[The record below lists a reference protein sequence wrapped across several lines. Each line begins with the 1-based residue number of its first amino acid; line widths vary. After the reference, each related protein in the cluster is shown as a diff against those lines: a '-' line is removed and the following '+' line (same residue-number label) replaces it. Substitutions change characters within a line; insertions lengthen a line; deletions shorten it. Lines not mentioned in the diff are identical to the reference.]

1 MSKAKTETETK
12 PAVEKGK
19 AREVLFFEL
28 EYVAVNGRQI
38 MFDVLKQVMKSKDID
53 VTPALFA
60 RCGLTPRPGKAIQS
74 MIEASGR
81 NLTTG
86 DQLTEQAETIIVK
99 AFADKVVLN
108 KDLAA
113 IIRAAQ
119 ERNIQVVALSAWPDV
134 AAKELMKKTGLDG
147 MGVDLVAMDST
158 DPIFPRADH
167 WLRILKQ
174 RGQEEIPA
182 IAIVAS
188 RAACKGALTA
198 GATCIALP
206 DAYTAFEDFTG
217 AKVVLDTLGDLSAK
231 ELFELVSRR

>member
-1 MSKAKTETETK
+1 MSKAKIETTK
-12 PAVEKGK
+12 PAVEKIK

-28 EYVAVNGRQI
+28 EYVAINGRQI
-38 MFDVLKQVMKSKDID
+38 MFDVLKQVMKGKDID

-60 RCGLTPRPGKAIQS
+60 RYGLTPRPGKAIQS

-86 DQLTEQAETIIVK
+86 DQLTEQAESLLAK
-99 AFADKVVLN
+99 AFADKAVLN
-108 KDLAA
+108 KDLPAL
-113 IIRAAQ
+113 IKAAQ
-119 ERNIQVVALSAWPDV
+119 AQNIQVVALSAWPE
-134 AAKELMKKTGLDG
+134 ASAKELMKKTELDAL
-147 MGVDLVAMDST
+147 GVDLVAMDSV

-174 RGQEEIPA
+174 RGQENIPL

-198 GATCIALP
+198 GATAIALP
-206 DAYTAFEDFTG
+206 DAYTAYEDFTG
-217 AKVVLDTLGDLSAK
+217 AKVVLDTLGSISAK
-231 ELFELVSRR
+231 ELLDLVSRR

>member
-1 MSKAKTETETK
+1 MIKAKTETK
-12 PAVEKGK
+12 PAAEKSK

-38 MFDVLKQVMKSKDID
+38 MFDVLKQVMKSKDIEL
-53 VTPALFA
+53 TPALFA

-86 DQLTEQAETIIVK
+86 DQLTEQAESLLVK
-99 AFADKVVLN
+99 AFAEKAVLN
-108 KDLAA
+108 KDLPAL
-113 IIRAAQ
+113 IKTAQ
-119 ERNIQVVALSAWPDV
+119 ECNIQVVALSAWPEA
-134 AAKELMKKTGLDG
+134 AAKELMKKTGLDAL
-147 MGVDLVAMDST
+147 GVDLVAMDSI

-174 RGQEEIPA
+174 RGQENIPL
-182 IAIVAS
+182 IAIVGS

-198 GATCIALP
+198 GATAIALP
-206 DAYTAFEDFTG
+206 DVYTAFEDFTG
-217 AKVVLDTLGDLSAK
+217 AKVVLETLGDMPAK
-231 ELFELVSRR
+231 ELLDLVSRR

>member
-1 MSKAKTETETK
+1 MSKAKTETK
-12 PAVEKGK
+12 PAAEKPK

-28 EYVAVNGRQI
+28 EYVAVNGRQL
-38 MFDVLKQVMKSKDID
+38 MFDVLKQVLKSKDID

-60 RCGLTPRPGKAIQS
+60 RCGLTPRPGKAIQA

-86 DQLTEQAETIIVK
+86 DQLAEQAEALLAK
-99 AFADKVVLN
+99 AFADKAVLV
-108 KDLAA
+108 KELPALIKAA
-113 IIRAAQ
+113 R
-119 ERNIQVVALSAWPDV
+119 ERNIQAVALSAWPEAV
-134 AAKELMKKTGLDG
+134 AKELMKTTGLDAL
-147 MGVDLVAMDST
+147 GVDLVALDST

-174 RGQEEIPA
+174 RGQEEIPL
-182 IAIVAS
+182 IAIVGS

-198 GATCIALP
+198 GATAIALP

-217 AKVVLDTLGDLSAK
+217 AKIILDSLGDMTAK
-231 ELFELVSRR
+231 ELLELVSRR

>member
-1 MSKAKTETETK
+1 MSKAKTETT
-12 PAVEKGK
+12 PATEKTK

-28 EYVAVNGRQI
+28 EYVAVNGRQL
-38 MFDVLKQVMKSKDID
+38 MFDVLKQVMKSKDIE

-60 RCGLTPRPGKAIQS
+60 RYGITSRPGKAIQA

-86 DQLTEQAETIIVK
+86 DQLTEQAEHLLAK
-99 AFADKVVLN
+99 AFVDKAVLA
-108 KDLAA
+108 KELPALIKAA
-113 IIRAAQ
+113 K
-119 ERNIQVVALSAWPDV
+119 ERNIQAVALSAWPEAV
-134 AAKELMKKTGLDG
+134 AKELMKKTGLDE
-147 MGVDLVAMDST
+147 MGVDLVAMDSV

-174 RGQEEIPA
+174 RGQEETPA

-217 AKVVLDTLGDLSAK
+217 AKVVLDTLGDLSPK

>member
-1 MSKAKTETETK
+1 MSKALTETK
-12 PAVEKGK
+12 PAAEKVK

-28 EYVAVNGRQI
+28 EYVAVNGRQL
-38 MFDVLKQVMKSKDID
+38 MFDTLKQVMKSKDID

-60 RCGLTPRPGKAIQS
+60 RYGLSPRPGAAIQA

-86 DQLTEQAETIIVK
+86 DQLTEQAENLLIK
-99 AFADKVVLN
+99 AFVDKVVLV
-108 KDLAA
+108 KELPA
-113 IIRAAQ
+113 IIKAAQ
-119 ERNIQVVALSAWPDV
+119 ERNIQVVALSAWSDA
-134 AAKELMKKTGLDG
+134 AAKELMKKTGLDE
-147 MGVDLVAMDST
+147 MGVDLVAMDSV

-174 RGQEEIPA
+174 RGQDEIPA

-198 GATCIALP
+198 GATCIVLP
-206 DAYTAFEDFTG
+206 DAHTAFEDFTG
-217 AKVVLDTLGDLSAK
+217 AKIVLDTLGDRSAK
-231 ELFELVSRR
+231 ELLDLVSRP

>member
-1 MSKAKTETETK
+1 MSKAKTETK
-12 PAVEKGK
+12 PAAEKAK
-19 AREVLFFEL
+19 AREVLFLEL
-28 EYVAVNGRQI
+28 EYVAVNGRQL
-38 MFDVLKQVMKSKDID
+38 MFDVLKQVMKSKDIE

-60 RCGLTPRPGKAIQS
+60 RCGISPRPGKAIQS

-86 DQLTEQAETIIVK
+86 DQLTEQAENLLAK
-99 AFADKVVLN
+99 AFADKAVLV
-108 KDLAA
+108 KELPAL
-113 IIRAAQ
+113 IKAAQ
-119 ERNIQVVALSAWPDV
+119 ERNIQVVALSAWPEAV
-134 AAKELMKKTGLDG
+134 AKELMKKTGLDRLS
-147 MGVDLVAMDST
+147 VDLVAMDSM

-198 GATCIALP
+198 GATCIVLP

-217 AKVVLDTLGDLSAK
+217 AKVVLDTLGAMSAK
-231 ELFELVSRR
+231 ELLELVSRR

>member
-1 MSKAKTETETK
+1 MSKAKTEIK
-12 PAVEKGK
+12 PASEKTK

-28 EYVAVNGRQI
+28 EYVAVNGRQL
-38 MFDVLKQVMKSKDID
+38 MFDTLKQVLKSKDID

-60 RCGLTPRPGKAIQS
+60 RCGLTPRPGKAIQA

-86 DQLTEQAETIIVK
+86 EQLSEQAENLLAK
-99 AFADKVVLN
+99 AFAEKAVPAKELP
-108 KDLAA
+108 A
-113 IIRAAQ
+113 IIKASQ
-119 ERNIQVVALSAWPDV
+119 ERNIQVVALSVWPEAV
-134 AAKELMKKTGLDG
+134 ARELMKKAGLDAL
-147 MGVDLVAMDST
+147 GVDLVAMDST

-174 RGQEEIPA
+174 RGQENIPL

-198 GATCIALP
+198 GATAIALP

-217 AKVVLDTLGDLSAK
+217 AKVVLDTLGDLPAK
-231 ELFELVSRR
+231 ELLELVSRR

>member
-1 MSKAKTETETK
+1 MSKAKTETK
-12 PAVEKGK
+12 PAAEKPK

-28 EYVAVNGRQI
+28 EYVAVNGRQL

-60 RCGLTPRPGKAIQS
+60 RCGLTPRPGKAIQA

-86 DQLTEQAETIIVK
+86 DQLTEQAENLLAK
-99 AFADKVVLN
+99 AFADKAVLV
-108 KDLAA
+108 KELPAL
-113 IIRAAQ
+113 IKAAQ
-119 ERNIQVVALSAWPDV
+119 ERNIQVVALSAWPEAV
-134 AAKELMKKTGLDG
+134 AKELMKKTGLDRLS
-147 MGVDLVAMDST
+147 VDLVAMDSM

-198 GATCIALP
+198 GATCIVLP

-217 AKVVLDTLGDLSAK
+217 AKVVLDTLGAMSAK
-231 ELFELVSRR
+231 ELLELVSRR

>member
-1 MSKAKTETETK
+1 MSKAKTETAPSAE
-12 PAVEKGK
+12 AVK

-28 EYVAVNGRQI
+28 EYVAVNGRQLV
-38 MFDVLKQVMKSKDID
+38 FDVLKQVMKSKDID
-53 VTPALFA
+53 VTPALFS
-60 RCGLTPRPGKAIQS
+60 RCGLTPRPGKAIQA
-74 MIEASGR
+74 MIADSGR

-86 DQLTEQAETIIVK
+86 DQLTEQAESLLIK
-99 AFADKVVLN
+99 AFAEKAELN
-108 KDLAA
+108 KSLPA
-113 IIRAAQ
+113 IIKAAQ
-119 ERNIQVVALSAWPDV
+119 GMNIQVVALSAWPEA
-134 AAKELMKKTGLDG
+134 AAKELMKKTGLFE

-174 RGQEEIPA
+174 RGQDEIPA

-217 AKVVLDTLGDLSAK
+217 AKAVLDTLGDLSAK
-231 ELFELVSRR
+231 ELLDLVSRR

>member
-1 MSKAKTETETK
+1 MSKAKTETK
-12 PAVEKGK
+12 PAAEKAK

-28 EYVAVNGRQI
+28 EYVAVNGRQL
-38 MFDVLKQVMKSKDID
+38 MFDTLKQVMKSKDID

-60 RCGLTPRPGKAIQS
+60 RCGLTPRPGKAIQA

-86 DQLTEQAETIIVK
+86 DQLAEQAESLLAK
-99 AFADKVVLN
+99 AFAEKTVLAKELPSIIKV
-108 KDLAA
+108 
-113 IIRAAQ
+113 AQ
-119 ERNIQVVALSAWPDV
+119 ERNIQVVALSAWPEAV
-134 AAKELMKKTGLDG
+134 AGQVMKKTGLDEL
-147 MGVDLVAMDST
+147 GVDLVAMDST

-174 RGQEEIPA
+174 CGQENIPL
-182 IAIVAS
+182 IAIVSS

-198 GATCIALP
+198 GATAIVLP
-206 DAYTAFEDFTG
+206 DVYTAFEDFTG

-231 ELFELVSRR
+231 ELLDLVSRR